1 VAYSDKKIAGA
12 ALFIGAVQFGIGLIL
27 AEIYY
32 PNYNVSLNY
41 VSDLGATCGPTCQI
55 FQPSSTIFNA
65 SIIIFGLLILA
76 GSYFLNRSFHSRLFT
91 GLVVVAGIGL
101 VGVGTFPETTGIYHS
116 IFSLITFLFSGL
128 SAVVAYRYQRAPM
141 SFFSVILGLATL
153 VSLLLYTQ
161 HIYLG
166 LGNGGMERMVVY
178 PVLLWAVGFG
188 GGLMSSEGP
197 Y

>member
-1 VAYSDKKIAGA
+1 MKVAGA

-32 PNYNVSLNY
+32 PNYNVSLNTI
-41 VSDLGATCGPTCQI
+41 SDLGATCNPTCQI
-55 FQPSSTIFNA
+55 FQPSSNIFNA
-65 SIIIFGLLILA
+65 SIIIFGLLVLA

-91 GLVVVAGIGL
+91 GLVVVTGIGL
-101 VGVGTFPETTGIYHS
+101 VGVGTFPESTGIYHG
-116 IFSLITFLFSGL
+116 IFSLVTFLFSGL
-128 SAVVAYRYQRAPM
+128 SAIVAYRYQRAPM
-141 SFFSVILGLATL
+141 SYFSVILGLATL
-153 VSLLLYTQ
+153 VSLLLRTQ

-188 GGLMSSEGP
+188 GGLMSTEVP